1 MLHIKV
7 LSKPAYALKLVF
19 RGTTYVH
26 ANPASIRIRYIP
38 FRYKMMRNL
47 YETRET
53 TREFSSRVA
62 PETRARVSTLNS
74 SLSVDPLTF
83 SSIKDTYRRQRFDKV
98 RLAARGQNIEHGTR
112 KGTWKTPCLRGP
124 RHYRHQLLIH

>member
-1 MLHIKV
+1 MNAKYQSFIETSVCPKTCIQGYTVCSCNL
-7 LSKPAYALKLVF
+7 
-19 RGTTYVH
+19 
-26 ANPASIRIRYIP
+26 ASIRIRYIP
-38 FRYKMMRNL
+38 FRYKMMRGL

-83 SSIKDTYRRQRFDKV
+83 SSIKDTYRR
-98 RLAARGQNIEHGTR
+98 
-112 KGTWKTPCLRGP
+112 
-124 RHYRHQLLIH
+124 